1 MDELTDKQKKFIV
14 KWKERRKKKYLFI
27 LLHVYWGIPL
37 GLIMYFSLGRFKSVD
52 FDIVRFLVA
61 FTVFVASGLYHGLTI
76 YNALDKAYL
85 KVCDKEEV
93 LELRKFSEV

>member
-1 MDELTDKQKKFIV
+1 MDELTEKQKKFIV

-37 GLIMYFSLGRFKSVD
+37 GLIMYFSIGRSKSVD
-52 FDIVRFLVA
+52 FNLVRFLVA
-61 FTVFVASGLYHGLTI
+61 FTAFVASGLYHGITT

-85 KVCDKEEV
+85 KVCDKEEI
-93 LELRKFSEV
+93 LE